1 MIFRNF
7 DYVEVTLHSEKLK
20 LIWLFLRFFV
30 TLPASY
36 KPNMRKELFMSLAA
50 ACCTLLALSC
60 AQQKESADNQE
71 PLTVGNP
78 YMPLWEHIPDG
89 EPYVFEDPDQPGKY
103 RVYVYGSHD
112 DLVDAYCGR
121 DQVVWS
127 ASVDSLN
134 RWRYDGTILVVD
146 KNRDGQPFDSAGT
159 ADVLYAPDV
168 TMVTGKDGK
177 KTYYLFPN
185 DQTGFR
191 NGLIAKSDRP
201 DGPFEVCNWSKENPD
216 QVDGVL
222 QFDPAVFVDDD
233 GRVYGYWGFER
244 SYAAE
249 FDPETMATVKPGT
262 EIVEDMIS
270 GRNQPGR
277 FRFFEASSIRK
288 VKDKY
293 IFIYS
298 RFTEDGEFGLPT
310 SNYTLAY
317 AYSDA
322 PLGPWTYGGTI
333 IDGRA
338 REKNEQGNVIASAV
352 PDGNTHGSICEIN
365 GQWYVFYHRQTGTD
379 EYARQAMVAPIDV
392 KVTEGPGG
400 KVEIS
405 EGEYNSLGFARN
417 GLDPFER
424 HSAGIACWLTGPKPA
439 VHNWPSNT
447 FYGSYVE
454 AGYGGQANMTK
465 QQAIASKE
473 KYDAPYD
480 LRYNTNR
487 VVNNTDGSIV
497 GYKYFNFD
505 AGRLASPDNLMLVLR
520 LVPEGIDGTIEVMMD
535 RPWASQGGKKI
546 GEAALKADMP
556 KTVTDVAIGI
566 SKEAQEKHLAGKH
579 AFFFIF
585 KSDTKEKSL
594 CTLEDFVFTF
604 APVNR

>member
-1 MIFRNF
+1 M
-7 DYVEVTLHSEKLK
+7 
-20 LIWLFLRFFV
+20 
-30 TLPASY
+30 
-36 KPNMRKELFMSLAA
+36 
-50 ACCTLLALSC
+50 LALSC
-60 AQQKESADNQE
+60 AQQQTTTLNDQLAT
-71 PLTVGNP
+71 PGNP

-89 EPYVFEDPDQPGKY
+89 EPYVFEDPDNPGKQ

-112 DLVDAYCGR
+112 DLITEYCGR

-127 ASVDSLN
+127 APVEDLSH
-134 RWRYDGTILVVD
+134 WRYDGTILVVD
-146 KNRDGQPFDSAGT
+146 KNRDGEPFDSAGT
-159 ADVLYAPDV
+159 ADVLFAPDV
-168 TMVTGKDGK
+168 TMTTDSTGK
-177 KTYYLFPN
+177 KTYWLFPN
-185 DQTGFR
+185 DQTGYR

-201 DGPFEVCNWSKENPD
+201 DGPFEVCNWNKDNPN

-249 FDPETMATVKPGT
+249 FDPETMATVKPDT

-270 GRNQPGR
+270 GRNQEGV
-277 FRFFEASSIRK
+277 FSFFEASSIRK
-288 VKDKY
+288 IKDKY
-293 IFIYS
+293 VFIYS
-298 RFTEDGEFGLPT
+298 RFTKDGEFGLPI

-338 REKNEQGNVIASAV
+338 REKDEQGNVIASAT

-379 EYARQAMVAPIDV
+379 EYARQAMVAPIEV
-392 KVTEGPGG
+392 KVEEGKGG

-405 EGEYNSLGFARN
+405 EGEYNSQGFAIN
-417 GLDPFER
+417 GLDPFES
-424 HSAGIACWLTGPKPA
+424 HSAGIACWYTGPKPA
-439 VHNWPSNT
+439 THEWPNNT

-454 AGYGGQANMTK
+454 ASYGGTPDMTK
-465 QQAIASKE
+465 EQALDSKE
-473 KYDAPYD
+473 KYAEPYD

-497 GYKYFNFD
+497 GYKYFNFP
-505 AGRLASPDNLMLVLR
+505 AERLATKDNLMLVLR
-520 LVPEGIDGTIEVMMD
+520 LIPEGIDGTIEVMMD
-535 RPWASQGGKKI
+535 RPWESQGGKKI
-546 GEAALKADMP
+546 GEMALKADMP
-556 KTVTDVAIGI
+556 KTVMDAAIGI
-566 SKEAQEKHLAGKH
+566 SKEAQEKDLAGQH
-579 AFFFIF
+579 AIFFIF

-594 CTLEDFVFTF
+594 CTLLDFVFTF
-604 APVNR
+604 APINE

>member
-1 MIFRNF
+1 MAM
-7 DYVEVTLHSEKLK
+7 VASCQ
-20 LIWLFLRFFV
+20 
-30 TLPASY
+30 PAS
-36 KPNMRKELFMSLAA
+36 K
-50 ACCTLLALSC
+50 LSTVD
-60 AQQKESADNQE
+60 AQLST
-71 PLTVGNP
+71 PGNP

-89 EPYVFEDPDQPGKY
+89 EPYVFEDPDQPGKK

-112 DLVDAYCGR
+112 NLITEYCGR

-134 RWRYDGTILVVD
+134 NWRYDGVILVVD
-146 KNRDGQPFDSAGT
+146 KNRDGEPFDSVGT

-168 TMVTGKDGK
+168 TLVTDANGK

-185 DQTGFR
+185 DQTGGR

-201 DGPFEVCNWSKENPD
+201 DGPFEVCNWSKDNPNL
-216 QVDGVL
+216 VDGVL

-249 FDPETMATVKPGT
+249 FDPQTMATVKPGT
-262 EIVEDMIS
+262 KIVEDMIS
-270 GRNQPGR
+270 GRNQAGI
-277 FRFFEASSIRK
+277 FSFFEASSIRK
-288 VKDKY
+288 IKDKY
-293 IFIYS
+293 VFIYS
-298 RFTEDGEFGLPT
+298 RFTKDGEFGLPT

-317 AYSDA
+317 CYSDN

-338 REKNEQGNVIASAV
+338 REKDDQGNVIASAT

-365 GQWYVFYHRQTGTD
+365 GQWYVFYHRQTGTN

-392 KVTEGPGG
+392 KVEEGKGG

-405 EGEYNSLGFARN
+405 EGEYNSQGFALN

-424 HSAGIACWLTGPKPA
+424 HSAGICCWYTGPKPA
-439 VHNWPSNT
+439 THEWPNNT
-447 FYGSYVE
+447 FYGSYVA
-454 AGYGGQANMTK
+454 AGYGTD
-465 QQAIASKE
+465 SKF
-473 KYDAPYD
+473 DAPYD
-480 LRYNTNR
+480 LKNNTNL

-505 AGRLASPDNLMLVLR
+505 ADHLERTIKDGNLKLVLG
-520 LVPEGIDGTIEVMMD
+520 LTPEGIDGTIDIMQD

-546 GEAALKADMP
+546 GEATLKADWEKKRMDIAVDID
-556 KTVTDVAIGI
+556 KTN
-566 SKEAQEKHLAGKH
+566 LAGKH
-579 AFFFIF
+579 AIF
-585 KSDTKEKSL
+585 LVFHSDTKEKSL
-594 CTLEDFVFTF
+594 CTLEDLEFGIYS
-604 APVNR
+604 NNNKN

>member
-1 MIFRNF
+1 MKT
-7 DYVEVTLHSEKLK
+7 VTLK
-20 LIWLFLRFFV
+20 
-30 TLPASY
+30 TT
-36 KPNMRKELFMSLAA
+36 AA
-50 ACCTLLALSC
+50 ACCTMLALSC
-60 AQQKESADNQE
+60 AQQQTTTLNDQLAT
-71 PLTVGNP
+71 PGNP

-89 EPYVFEDPDQPGKY
+89 EPYVFEDPDNPGKQ

-112 DLVDAYCGR
+112 DLITEYCGR

-127 ASVDSLN
+127 APVEDLSH
-134 RWRYDGTILVVD
+134 WRYDGTILVVD
-146 KNRDGQPFDSAGT
+146 KNRDGEPFDSAGT
-159 ADVLYAPDV
+159 ADVLFAPDV
-168 TMVTGKDGK
+168 TMTTDSTGK
-177 KTYYLFPN
+177 KTYWLFPN
-185 DQTGFR
+185 DQTGYR

-201 DGPFEVCNWSKENPD
+201 DGPFEVCNWSKDNPN

-270 GRNQPGR
+270 GRNQEGV
-277 FRFFEASSIRK
+277 FSFFEASSIRK
-288 VKDKY
+288 IKDKY
-293 IFIYS
+293 VFIYS
-298 RFTEDGEFGLPT
+298 RFTKDGEFGLPV

-338 REKNEQGNVIASAV
+338 REKDEQGNVIASAT

-392 KVTEGPGG
+392 KVEEGKGG

-405 EGEYNSLGFARN
+405 EGEYNSQGFALN
-417 GLDPFER
+417 GLDPFES
-424 HSAGIACWLTGPKPA
+424 HSAGIACWYTGPKPA
-439 VHNWPSNT
+439 THEWPNNT

-454 AGYGGQANMTK
+454 ASYGGTPDMTK
-465 QQAIASKE
+465 EQALDSKE
-473 KYDAPYD
+473 KYAEPYD

-497 GYKYFNFD
+497 GYKYFNFP
-505 AGRLASPDNLMLVLR
+505 AERLATKDNLMLVLR
-520 LVPEGIDGTIEVMMD
+520 LIPEGIDGTIEVMMD
-535 RPWASQGGKKI
+535 RPWESQGGKKI
-546 GEAALKADMP
+546 GEMALKADMP
-556 KTVTDVAIGI
+556 KTVMDAAIGI
-566 SKEAQEKHLAGKH
+566 SKEAQEKDLAGQH
-579 AFFFIF
+579 AIFFLF

-594 CTLEDFVFTF
+594 CTLLDFVFTF
-604 APVNR
+604 APINE